1 MRGVLKMDKLKIDYE
16 TLISELQNKAVE
28 QFVLYVMKEEDRPL
42 AKKLFDI
49 FKKHG
54 VMVEEAINI
63 MVEMSKL
70 TEG

>member
-1 MRGVLKMDKLKIDYE
+1 MDKLKIDYE

-28 QFVLYVMKEEDRPL
+28 QFVLSAMKEDDRPR

-70 TEG
+70 MEG

>member
-28 QFVLYVMKEEDRPL
+28 QFVLSAMKEDDRPR